1 MEITLIPNKK
11 QFQALEY
18 LNDDKTNEILYGG
31 GASGGKT
38 FIGCAWIIMNCLRY
52 PGSRWLIGRS
62 KLNTLKGTTLKTF
75 NDILKIWEL
84 TERFKINHQ
93 TNTISVD
100 NGSEIILK
108 DLFSYPSDPNF
119 DSLGSLE
126 ISGCFIDEANQ
137 ISYKAY
143 EIINTR
149 IRYKLTQFGIKGK
162 CLMTCNPSKNWI
174 YSTFYKPYQ
183 DDKLPEYRKFIQ
195 ALATDNPD
203 TEPSYIESLKR
214 SSEATKQRL
223 LYGNWEYDSEIDSMF
238 KYEDLVKIR
247 ENIELNPNGRRYI
260 SADIA
265 RLGKDSTIIMVW
277 NELTVIHI
285 LKLDQVT
292 TDISINHIKSLMVRY
307 HINISNVVIDGD
319 GVGGGVVDQL
329 KGCNIF
335 LNGGRPIQI
344 PNTPNNYSILK
355 SQCYYKLAEIVEL
368 EKVKIMDVADE
379 DVFDMIYQE
388 LQVIKQKDIDM
399 DGKLAVIPKDLVKKI
414 IGRSPDYAD
423 CLMMR
428 MIYELKPKQDASR
441 MRFY

>member
-11 QFQALEY
+11 QFEALEY
-18 LNDDKTNEILYGG
+18 LNDDKTSEILYGG
-31 GASGGKT
+31 SAAGGKSY
-38 FIGCAWIIMNCLRY
+38 IGCAWIIINCLRY
-52 PGSRWLIGRS
+52 PQSRWLIGRS

-75 NDILKIWEL
+75 NDLLKSWNL
-84 TERFKINHQ
+84 TDRFKINHQ

-108 DLFSYPSDPNF
+108 DLFSYPADPNF

-149 IRYKLTQFGIKGK
+149 IRYKLTEFKIKGK

-174 YSTFYKPYQ
+174 YSTFYKPHI
-183 DDKLPEYRKFIQ
+183 DGTLPDYRKFIQ
-195 ALATDNPD
+195 ALASDNPNI
-203 TEPSYIESLKR
+203 EPSYIESLKR

-223 LYGNWEYDSEIDSMF
+223 LYGNWNYDADTDSMF
-238 KYEDLVKIR
+238 KYEDLTKVR
-247 ENIELNPNGRRYI
+247 EEINTSHNGKRYI

-265 RLGKDSTIIMVW
+265 RLGKDKTLIMVW
-277 NELTVIHI
+277 NELIVIDVI
-285 LKLDQVT
+285 ELEQVT
-292 TDISINHIKSLMVRY
+292 TDISAQHIKSLMVRH
-307 HINISNVVIDGD
+307 HIPITNVVIDSD

-329 KGCNIF
+329 KGCRAFVN
-335 LNGGRPIQI
+335 NGRPIEI
-344 PNTPNNYSILK
+344 RNEPNNYSNLK
-355 SQCYYKLAEIVEL
+355 SQCYYKLSEFVEL
-368 EKVKIMDVADE
+368 EKVKMQNIED
-379 DVFDMIYQE
+379 DVFDTICQE
-388 LQVIKQKDIDM
+388 LQVIKQKDVDM
-399 DGKLAVIPKDLVKKI
+399 DGKLAVIPKDLIKKI

>member
-18 LNDDKTNEILYGG
+18 LNDDITSEVLYGG
-31 GASGGKT
+31 SAGGGKS
-38 FIGCAWIIMNCLRY
+38 FIGCAWIIISSLKY

-62 KLNTLKGTTLKTF
+62 KLSNLKGTTLVTF
-75 NDILKIWEL
+75 NDILKMWQI
-84 TERFKINHQ
+84 TERFRINHQ

-108 DLFSYPSDPNF
+108 DLFYYPSDPNF

-149 IRYKLTQFGIKGK
+149 IRYKLTHFGIKGK

-174 YSTFYKPYQ
+174 YSTFYKPYI
-183 DDKLPEYRKFIQ
+183 DGKLPEYRKFIQ
-195 ALATDNPD
+195 ALASDNIKL
-203 TEPSYIESLKR
+203 EPSYIESLNR

-223 LYGNWEYDSEIDSMF
+223 LYGNWEYDADIDSMF

-247 ENIELNPNGRRYI
+247 ENIHPNQNGRKYI

-265 RLGKDSTIIMVW
+265 RLGKDKTLIMVW
-277 NELTVIHI
+277 NDLTVIEM
-285 LKLDQVT
+285 LELEQVT
-292 TDISINHIKSLMVRY
+292 TDISAQHIKSLMIRY
-307 HINISNVVIDGD
+307 NINAVNVVIDSD
-319 GVGGGVVDQL
+319 GIGGGVVDQL
-329 KGCNIF
+329 KGVKAFIN
-335 LNGGRPIQI
+335 NSRPVEVR
-344 PNTPNNYSILK
+344 NEPNNYSNLK
-355 SQCYYKLAEIVEL
+355 SQCYYKLSEMVEL
-368 EKVKIMDVADE
+368 GDVKMMNVNNDT
-379 DVFDMIYQE
+379 FDDICQE
-388 LQVIKQKDIDM
+388 LQVIKQKDVDG
-399 DGKLAVIPKDLVKKI
+399 DGKLAVIPKDLIKKI

-428 MIYELKPKQDASR
+428 MYYELRQRSKGLQYR
-441 MRFY
+441 LY

>member
-11 QFQALEY
+11 QFEALEY
-18 LNDDKTNEILYGG
+18 LNDDKTSEILYGG
-31 GASGGKT
+31 SAAGGKSY
-38 FIGCAWIIMNCLRY
+38 IGCAWIIINCLRY
-52 PGSRWLIGRS
+52 PQSRWLIGRS

-75 NDILKIWEL
+75 NDLLKSWNL
-84 TERFKINHQ
+84 TDRFKINHQ

-108 DLFSYPSDPNF
+108 DLFSYPADPNF

-149 IRYKLTQFGIKGK
+149 IRYKLTEFKIKGK

-174 YSTFYKPYQ
+174 YSTFYKPHI
-183 DDKLPEYRKFIQ
+183 DGTLPDYRKFIQ
-195 ALATDNPD
+195 ALASDNPNI
-203 TEPSYIESLKR
+203 EPSYIESLKR

-223 LYGNWEYDSEIDSMF
+223 LYGNWNYDADTDSMF
-238 KYEDLVKIR
+238 KYEDLTKIR
-247 ENIELNPNGRRYI
+247 EEVNPSHNGKRYI

-265 RLGKDSTIIMVW
+265 RLGKDKTLIMVW
-277 NELTVIHI
+277 NELIVIDVI
-285 LKLDQVT
+285 ELEQVT
-292 TDISINHIKSLMVRY
+292 TDISAQHIKSLMVRH
-307 HINISNVVIDGD
+307 HIPITNVVIDSD

-329 KGCNIF
+329 KGCRAFVN
-335 LNGGRPIQI
+335 NGRPIEI
-344 PNTPNNYSILK
+344 RNEPNNYSNLK
-355 SQCYYKLAEIVEL
+355 SQCYYKLSEFVEL
-368 EKVKIMDVADE
+368 EKVKMQNIED
-379 DVFDMIYQE
+379 DVFDTICQE
-388 LQVIKQKDIDM
+388 LQVIKQKDVDM
-399 DGKLAVIPKDLVKKI
+399 DGKLAVIPKDLIKKI

>member
-11 QFQALEY
+11 QFEALEY
-18 LNDDKTNEILYGG
+18 LNDDKTSEILYGG
-31 GASGGKT
+31 SAAGGKSY
-38 FIGCAWIIMNCLRY
+38 IGCAWIIINCLRY
-52 PGSRWLIGRS
+52 PQSRWLIGRS

-75 NDILKIWEL
+75 NDLLKSWNL
-84 TERFKINHQ
+84 TDRFKINHQ

-108 DLFSYPSDPNF
+108 DLFSYPADPNF

-174 YSTFYKPYQ
+174 YSTFYKPHI
-183 DDKLPEYRKFIQ
+183 DGTLPDYRKFIQ
-195 ALATDNPD
+195 ALASDNPNI
-203 TEPSYIESLKR
+203 EPSYIESLKR

-223 LYGNWEYDSEIDSMF
+223 LYGNWNYDADTDSMF
-238 KYEDLVKIR
+238 KYEDLTKIR
-247 ENIELNPNGRRYI
+247 EEVNPSHNGKRYI

-265 RLGKDSTIIMVW
+265 RLGKDKTLIMVW
-277 NELTVIHI
+277 NELIVIDVI
-285 LKLDQVT
+285 ELEQVT
-292 TDISINHIKSLMVRY
+292 TDISAQHIKSLMVRH
-307 HINISNVVIDGD
+307 HIPITNVVIDSD

-329 KGCNIF
+329 KGCRAFVN
-335 LNGGRPIQI
+335 NGRPIEI
-344 PNTPNNYSILK
+344 RNEPNNYSNLK
-355 SQCYYKLAEIVEL
+355 SQCYYKLSEFVEL
-368 EKVKIMDVADE
+368 EKVKMQNIED
-379 DVFDMIYQE
+379 DVFDTICQE
-388 LQVIKQKDIDM
+388 LQVIKQKDVDM
-399 DGKLAVIPKDLVKKI
+399 DGKLAVIPKDLIKKI

>member
-11 QFQALEY
+11 QFEALEY
-18 LNDDKTNEILYGG
+18 LNDDKTSEILYGG
-31 GASGGKT
+31 SAAGGKSY
-38 FIGCAWIIMNCLRY
+38 IGCAWIIINCLRY
-52 PGSRWLIGRS
+52 PQSRWLIGRS

-75 NDILKIWEL
+75 NDLLKSWNL
-84 TERFKINHQ
+84 TDRFKINHQ

-108 DLFSYPSDPNF
+108 DLFSYPADPNF

-174 YSTFYKPYQ
+174 YSTFYKPHI
-183 DDKLPEYRKFIQ
+183 DGTLPDYRKFIQ
-195 ALATDNPD
+195 ALASDNPNI
-203 TEPSYIESLKR
+203 EPSYIESLKR

-223 LYGNWEYDSEIDSMF
+223 LYGNWNYDADTDSMF
-238 KYEDLVKIR
+238 KYEDLTKVR
-247 ENIELNPNGRRYI
+247 EEINTSHNGKRYI

-265 RLGKDSTIIMVW
+265 RLGKDKTLIMVW
-277 NELTVIHI
+277 NELIVIDVI
-285 LKLDQVT
+285 ELEQVT
-292 TDISINHIKSLMVRY
+292 TDISAQHIKSLMVRH
-307 HINISNVVIDGD
+307 HIPITNVVIDSD

-329 KGCNIF
+329 KGCRAFVN
-335 LNGGRPIQI
+335 NGRPIEI
-344 PNTPNNYSILK
+344 RNEPNNYSNLK
-355 SQCYYKLAEIVEL
+355 SQCYYKLSEFVEL
-368 EKVKIMDVADE
+368 EKVKMQNIED
-379 DVFDMIYQE
+379 DVFDTICQE
-388 LQVIKQKDIDM
+388 LQVIKQKDVDM
-399 DGKLAVIPKDLVKKI
+399 DGKLAVIPKDLIKKI